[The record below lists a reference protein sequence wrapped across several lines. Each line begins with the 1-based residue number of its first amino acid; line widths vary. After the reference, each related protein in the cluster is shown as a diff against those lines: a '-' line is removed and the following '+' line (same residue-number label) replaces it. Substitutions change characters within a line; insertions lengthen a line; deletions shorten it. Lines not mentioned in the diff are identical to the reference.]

1 MSHKTGG
8 QPAPAA
14 RNTCAETVHACE
26 DKAVVRYNRKFSLG
40 VARASKG
47 LFDFFQTQARAF
59 EKENLKKKQ
68 DFPSRNQVEFIR
80 QTYPP
85 NTRILLQHMDDP
97 YAPVPAG
104 TRGTVKYVDDIG
116 QIGVAWDNGRSL
128 SLIPGMDTYRKL
140 TQQEL
145 TQEQGEKPS
154 IHDSLGKHAGQQAAH
169 SDKPK
174 MKKEQTR

>member
-1 MSHKTGG
+1 M
-8 QPAPAA
+8 
-14 RNTCAETVHACE
+14 N
-26 DKAVVRYNRKFSLG
+26 N
-40 VARASKG
+40 
-47 LFDFFQTQARAF
+47 F
-59 EKENLKKKQ
+59 ESERSFTEHMK
-68 DFPSRNQVEFIR
+68 RC
-80 QTYPP
+80 YPP
-85 NTRILLQHMDDP
+85 GTRLVLLSMDDP